1 MLGTIHCCLKLK
13 RTKQFTANVNY
24 VLLLIVVPDL
34 PPPPPELVEKPPPI
48 IPATT
53 AATTSTVKPTTGNV
67 MFFNGIALHV
77 DTD

>member
-13 RTKQFTANVNY
+13 RTKQFTAYVNY

-53 AATTSTVKPTTGNV
+53 PATNSTVKPTTGNV
-67 MFFNGIALHV
+67 MFFIGITLHV
-77 DTD
+77 HTD